1 MRRYIEEYNDI
12 DKSGLEYNLIAVW
25 EKNINNP
32 EKEEYTVKFD
42 SNGGTGTMSDQ
53 TFTMNV
59 AQNLTANTFTR
70 TGYTFAGWNTKA
82 DGTGTSYKDS
92 QSVTNL
98 TTANNGT
105 VTLYAQWKGTN
116 VAYKVEHY
124 KQQEDKTYK
133 IADTDNKSGTVG
145 TTVKAEQKTYE
156 GYTYNSSK
164 STSSGTVQA
173 DGKLVLKMYYD
184 LSSTVAKYT
193 VKYYKEDSTG
203 KYSEVKED
211 ETTETGTIGEKVTAT
226 VKAYEGY
233 MYDNEKSKEYISGEV
248 KEDGSL
254 VLGVYYKKL
263 KNVYLEITVKDSTTQ
278 KVKEGV
284 KVTLYTEDGK
294 EISTQISDIVGK
306 VAFENLE
313 KGKTYIYKIEGDSKE
328 YKFKVTED
336 GKIEDIKDD
345 GKKDDN
351 KTDDNKTDDNKTDD
365 NKTDNNKTDNKGNNS
380 NSSNSQTNGQIDNTK
395 ASSVIPKAG
404 IKGKLMIMVV
414 VLLTGAIGVFYIK
427 YKKLNKIC

>member
-233 MYDNEKSKEYISGEV
+233 MYDNEKSKEYISDEV

-328 YKFKVTED
+328 YKFKVTEE
-336 GKIEDIKDD
+336 GKIEYINNEEEPKDD
-345 GKKDDN
+345 PEDKPEQKPGDSNSGKTDSDSSKDQSQISGQKDD
-351 KTDDNKTDDNKTDD
+351 
-365 NKTDNNKTDNKGNNS
+365 
-380 NSSNSQTNGQIDNTK
+380 TK
-395 ASSVIPKAG
+395 ATSSIPKAG
-404 IKGKLMIMVV
+404 LASKIIVFVVV
-414 VLLTGAIGVFYIK
+414 VLAGIIVISYIK
-427 YKKLNKIC
+427 YKNLNKIC